1 MLEPVNVDTLENKDT
16 HKLILLHYP
25 TVCKNLQYEAKSIDL
40 VIVTFTNA

>member
-25 TVCKNLQYEAKSIDL
+25 TVRRNLQYEAKSIDW
-40 VIVTFTNA
+40 IVATFTNA